1 MLQEADTCVLEA
13 RVSGTHT
20 GPLASPAGE
29 IAPTGKPFA
38 LDYVNVA
45 RFADGLIVSETY
57 YSDNQAFLTQLGL
70 V

>member
-1 MLQEADTCVLEA
+1 VRPRGA
-13 RVSGTHT
+13 RVGNAHGSTCFT
-20 GPLASPAGE
+20 RRRN
-29 IAPTGKPFA
+29 APTGKPFA